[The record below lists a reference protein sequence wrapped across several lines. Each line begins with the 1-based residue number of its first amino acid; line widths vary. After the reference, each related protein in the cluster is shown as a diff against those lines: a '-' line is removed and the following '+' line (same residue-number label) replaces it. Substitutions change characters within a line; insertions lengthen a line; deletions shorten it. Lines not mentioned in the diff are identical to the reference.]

1 MLTFMTPLKRM
12 LVLSIALLVAFQLV
26 ACGIVAPVP
35 TVIAMAT
42 AVTSLLP
49 PTPSITPSPVNT
61 ITGVATVSLF
71 PTSTPLSTGYIL
83 VIDEEVYHSDAGIE
97 LGARGAIGVLQEALE
112 AHHPEWAQE
121 DDLAEYVWDSSGTQ
135 NIGVN
140 PRVLLVTAG
149 VSLDWQ
155 VPESSNLLED
165 ISRAGVA
172 LTQQYREFRF
182 NDELQA
188 NYPQVANAE
197 SYALFAFFDYDLEK
211 LNAWQ
216 QEYDQMFGDIQ
227 PRITTEG
234 C

>member
-1 MLTFMTPLKRM
+1 MLKPMTALKRI
-12 LVLSIALLVAFQLV
+12 LIFIVILFAAVQLA
-26 ACGIVAPVP
+26 ACGQVKP
-35 TVIAMAT
+35 TPTDIAT
-42 AVTSLLP
+42 ATI
-49 PTPSITPSPVNT
+49 TPSLSTPITPSPIST
-61 ITGVATVSLF
+61 TTQTATATVL
-71 PTSTPLSTGYIL
+71 PTCTPMSVDYVYI
-83 VIDEEVYHSDAGIE
+83 IDESVYHSDAGIE
-97 LGARGAIGVLQEALE
+97 LGARGAIEVLQEALE

-121 DDLAEYVWDSSGTQ
+121 DGLAEYVWDSSGTQ

-155 VPESSNLLED
+155 VPEDQDLIED

-172 LTQQYREFRF
+172 LTQHYREFRF
-182 NDELQA
+182 NEEWQA